1 MILNAIIIVLLSIQ
15 TIILVIFVCQSIR
28 QRSLCTKTTSGANKS
43 NNLDDIDVVIAA
55 KESYEIIS
63 NCVSNLLSCGF
74 NNIKLCIDGGDS
86 SILKRLEESYPQVV
100 FLQNKHSL
108 GKIKSQLKCLE
119 ISTKKNI
126 LILDADI
133 SLIPNEVS
141 GFVSYFLSSNADFL
155 CPYSVGISSERNS
168 LLFGIAE
175 SDRYMRQRV
184 VRAGRDAYGVSNLS
198 GYCMLADREKYIDI
212 IDTEAI
218 QDDVIA
224 TINLFKKGYTV
235 KTYHK
240 AVCSEI
246 ERTSLKSYLLQK
258 TRWTAGNI
266 VLVKSYPILFKATTL
281 TKAFAFT
288 SSFLLWYWSLW
299 VDFIAII
306 VGAFCPIIYYILFA
320 EWLIKYWG
328 LIKASSPNKRFGFN
342 ALYCIAWPIFSTAC
356 LVLSPYY
363 LMGKIVENKTRR

>member
-1 MILNAIIIVLLSIQ
+1 MILNILIFVLLSVQ
-15 TIILVIFVCQSIR
+15 TIILLIFVYQSIR
-28 QRSLCTKTTSGANKS
+28 QRNLCTKAMQGANKS
-43 NNLDDIDVVIAA
+43 NNLDDIDVIIAA

-74 NNIKLCIDGGDS
+74 NNIKLCIDGGNT
-86 SILKRLEESYPQVV
+86 SILRRLSESYPQVI
-100 FLQNKHSL
+100 FLQNEQSL

-119 ISTKKNI
+119 ISTKKNV

-133 SLIPNEVS
+133 SLIPSEVS
-141 GFVSYFLSSNADFL
+141 GFVSYYLSSNADFL
-155 CPYSVGISSERNS
+155 CPYSVGISSEMNS

-184 VRAGRDAYGVSNLS
+184 IRAGRDAYGVSNLS
-198 GYCMLADREKYIDI
+198 GYCMLADRKKYIDI

-224 TINLFKKGYTV
+224 TINLFKKGYIV

-266 VLVKSYPILFKATTL
+266 VLVKSYPILFKTTTL

-306 VGAFCPIIYYILFA
+306 AGAFFPTVYYILFA
-320 EWLIKYWG
+320 ELLIKYWG
-328 LIKASSPNKRFGFN
+328 LLKASPPNRRLGFN
-342 ALYCIAWPIFSTAC
+342 ALYCFVWPIFSTAC
-356 LVLSPYY
+356 LILSPYY
-363 LMGKIVENKTRR
+363 LMGKIVENITRR